1 MKSLLKKILAPRR
14 QEYLILDNNLIIVDA
29 SIGVQRFADCSNEVR
44 IGQDARHCFPELFGT
59 ENILR
64 AILGGK
70 QEYFELKGISR
81 NLENNTPLYV
91 DIYITNSNEENQ
103 NTLVVLI
110 EDVTELMLI
119 KQSLVQRANEANL
132 LLSALAVSKE
142 YIDKVVNSMADAL
155 VVTNYSGRIKTVN
168 PSALELFGYT
178 REEMIGLS
186 LSEIF
191 ADRDVLQLQHE
202 NLSEQDA
209 IKDIEVKC
217 KKKNGEEVSIAF
229 SCSSIQT
236 EKNQER
242 DFVYIGRDI
251 TERKRAEEET
261 RKAIEKEK
269 ELAAL
274 KSRFV
279 AMTSHE
285 FRNPLMTIIS
295 SVILL
300 EEEWSSYKEVFNNED
315 IPLYLQ
321 MIQSAARQ
329 MLDLLNDV
337 LIIEKAEAKKLE
349 FEPNSLDLVKFCQQL
364 VKEIELSTEK
374 KYSINFIC
382 PWKSFTV
389 NMDRKLLRQILANL
403 LSNAI
408 KYSPDNKTIRFQIS
422 CKSEEAIFEIQDQG
436 IGIPPEDQKR
446 LFETFYRGS
455 NTGEISGTGLG
466 LAIVKKA
473 VELHGGKIAITSE
486 VGVGTTVRV
495 VIPICRQAPK
505 Q

>member
-1 MKSLLKKILAPRR
+1 MKLLLKKILAPRR
-14 QEYLILDNNLIIVDA
+14 QEYLILDGNLIIVEA
-29 SIGVQRFADCSNEVR
+29 SVGVQRFAESPNQVR
-44 IGQDARHCFPELFGT
+44 IGQDARHGFPELFGI
-59 ENILR
+59 ENILK

-81 NLENNTPLYV
+81 TLENNTPLYI
-91 DIYITNSNEENQ
+91 DLYITNSNEENQ
-103 NTLVVLI
+103 DTLVVLI

-119 KQSLVQRANEANL
+119 KQSLVQRANEASL

-155 VVTNYSGRIKTVN
+155 VVTNCSGRIKTVN
-168 PSALELFGYT
+168 NSALQLFGYT
-178 REEMIGLS
+178 QEEMIGLP

-191 ADRDVLQLQHE
+191 ADRDVFQLQQE
-202 NLSEQDA
+202 NLSDQEA
-209 IKDIEVKC
+209 IKDIEVRC
-217 KKKNGEEVSIAF
+217 RKKNKEEISLAF

-236 EKNQER
+236 EKDQER

-285 FRNPLMTIIS
+285 FRNPIMTIIS
-295 SVILL
+295 SVTLL
-300 EEEWSSYKEVFNNED
+300 EEEYSNYQEVLNED
-315 IPLYLQ
+315 VSLYLQ
-321 MIQSAARQ
+321 MIRSAARQ
-329 MLDLLNDV
+329 MLELLEDV
-337 LIIEKAEAKKLE
+337 LIIEKIEAKKLE
-349 FEPNSLDLVKFCQQL
+349 LEPICLDLVSFCKNL
-364 VKEIELSTEK
+364 AKEIELSTGNS
-374 KYSINFIC
+374 YSINFIC
-382 PWKSFTV
+382 PVESFIV
-389 NMDRKLLRQILANL
+389 NMDKKLLRQILANL

-422 CKSEEAIFEIQDQG
+422 CESEEAIFEIQDQG

-466 LAIVKKA
+466 MAIVKKA
-473 VELHGGKIAITSE
+473 VELHGGKITITSE

-495 VIPICRQAPK
+495 AIPTCGR
-505 Q
+505 

>member
-1 MKSLLKKILAPRR
+1 MKLLLKKILAPRR
-14 QEYLILDNNLIIVDA
+14 QEYLILDSNLIIVEA
-29 SIGVQRFADCSNEVR
+29 SVGVQRFAESPNQVR
-44 IGQDARHCFPELFGT
+44 IGQDARHGFPELFGI
-59 ENILR
+59 ENILK

-81 NLENNTPLYV
+81 TLENKAPLYI
-91 DIYITNSNEENQ
+91 DLYITNSNEENQ
-103 NTLVVLI
+103 DTLVVLI

-119 KQSLVQRANEANL
+119 KQSLVQRANEASL

-155 VVTNYSGRIKTVN
+155 VVTNSSGRIKTVN
-168 PSALELFGYT
+168 NSALELFGYT
-178 REEMIGLS
+178 QEEMIGLP

-191 ADRDVLQLQHE
+191 ADRDVFQIQQE
-202 NLSEQDA
+202 NLSDKEA
-209 IKDIEVKC
+209 IKDIEVRC
-217 KKKNGEEVSIAF
+217 RKKNKEEISLAF

-236 EKNQER
+236 EKDQER

-295 SVILL
+295 SVSLL
-300 EEEWSSYKEVFNNED
+300 EEECSNYQEFLNED
-315 IPLYLQ
+315 VSLYLQ
-321 MIQSAARQ
+321 IIRSAARQ
-329 MLDLLNDV
+329 MLELLEDV
-337 LIIEKAEAKKLE
+337 LIIEKIEAKKLE
-349 FEPNSLDLVKFCQQL
+349 FEPIYLDLVSFCKNL
-364 VKEIELSTEK
+364 AKEIELSTGNN
-374 KYSINFIC
+374 YSINFIC
-382 PWKSFTV
+382 PVDSFIV
-389 NMDRKLLRQILANL
+389 NMDKKLLRQILANL

-408 KYSPDNKTIRFQIS
+408 KYSPDNKNIRFQIS
-422 CKSEEAIFEIQDQG
+422 CEPEEAIFEIQDQG

-466 LAIVKKA
+466 MAIVKKA

-495 VIPICRQAPK
+495 AIPICGRSPK
-505 Q
+505 